1 MTILYFA
8 AALFMPLSAEDR
20 TDLRCEGHEKE
31 EKNVKRKL
39 KKAGKLMLI
48 LLLAALLT
56 SCGNSENGTESVN
69 QEETEAGE
77 TFIDEEAEADEAS
90 ADEKDEADEVSADEE
105 DESGE
110 TSAAQEGTETGE
122 TSADQETA
130 AEEGADTVQEPE
142 GTVMYTT
149 TSVNVRT
156 EPSTEAEI
164 YTLLEGHTEVQKIG
178 DEGEWSQIRLD
189 GNIYYISSQYLREK
203 IEGQNGFLVAIDA
216 GHQQRGN
223 SEQEP
228 VGPGASETKAKVAG
242 GTSGVVSGL
251 AEYELTL
258 QVALKLEEE
267 LIARGYEVLMIRTT
281 NDVNISNAE
290 RAQMAND
297 AGADAFIRIHANGST
312 NASANGAMTICQT
325 ETNPYNASLY
335 SLSRELSDCVLDEL
349 TAATGCKKEY
359 VWETDSMSGI
369 NWCQVPVTIV
379 EMGYM
384 TNAQEDA
391 KMASEDYQYQ
401 IVAGIA
407 NGIDKFLLDDYD
419 KMQ

>member
-1 MTILYFA
+1 M
-8 AALFMPLSAEDR
+8 
-20 TDLRCEGHEKE
+20 RCEGHEKE

-56 SCGNSENGTESVN
+56 SCGNSENGAESVN
-69 QEETEAGE
+69 QEEVEAGE

-110 TSAAQEGTETGE
+110 TSA
-122 TSADQETA
+122 DQETA
-130 AEEGADTVQEPE
+130 AEEGADAAQEPE
-142 GTVMYTT
+142 GTAMYTT